1 MMAPVFVPNELWVKI
16 TDYKNGAYPL
26 IEKGG
31 YLTGENSVLL
41 QKNIGQAVP
50 VIEHGNNFYITTQNC
65 SRKFLICKKDCIVLQ
80 Q

>member
-1 MMAPVFVPNELWVKI
+1 MNAVIVPGELWVKI

-26 IEKGG
+26 AERGG
-31 YLTGENSVLL
+31 YLTDENSVIVK
-41 QKNIGQAVP
+41 QNIGQAVP
-50 VIEHGNNFYITTQNC
+50 VIEHGNNFYVTTQNC